1 MIWYEK
7 KHNITIIVALNLL
20 VKKQE
25 NFHYNKTKDRKIISR
40 NLVLKSNV
48 NSWKQNANLIH
59 WLSYMGYKINVLA
72 NTDKIYTREKTN
84 MENIFFL
91 MKNDVVCF
99 RDSAEFLINY
109 KWYQSKEKNVTE
121 EAVRIVKKS
130 CQNHFR
136 ANEIIKW

>member
-1 MIWYEK
+1 
-7 KHNITIIVALNLL
+7 
-20 VKKQE
+20 
-25 NFHYNKTKDRKIISR
+25 
-40 NLVLKSNV
+40 
-48 NSWKQNANLIH
+48 
-59 WLSYMGYKINVLA
+59 MGYKINVLA

-136 ANEIIKW
+136 ANEIRK